1 MAVRFLFPVMLVLV
15 LVPVCASAAPDC
27 VVRLSFGNE
36 SAALSGTS
44 QAVLHE
50 LALNH
55 ARSKI
60 EVLGNADMVANDP
73 GNAALAQARAA
84 AVRAYLVAQGMAEK
98 QINLDRAS
106 DALLAE
112 VGITLLE
119 SRRLVLVR
127 IGDCGKASAPR
138 GAVVVVT
145 TTTTTTTTVIPAS
158 P

>member
-1 MAVRFLFPVMLVLV
+1 MLAL
-15 LVPVCASAAPDC
+15 LPSAAFAAPEC

-50 LALNH
+50 LAFNH
-55 ARSKI
+55 ARSRI

-73 GNAALAQARAA
+73 GNAGLALARAA

-98 QINLDRAS
+98 QITLDRAS

-112 VGITLLE
+112 VGIAPLE

-127 IGDCGKASAPR
+127 IGDCGATTRPR
-138 GAVVVVT
+138 RATVVTT
-145 TTTTTTTTVIPAS
+145 TTTTTTTTVIPGS
-158 P
+158 R

>member
-1 MAVRFLFPVMLVLV
+1 MAHRLFAMMLAL
-15 LVPVCASAAPDC
+15 LPTYALGAPDC

-50 LALNH
+50 LAFNH
-55 ARSKI
+55 ARSRI

-73 GNAALAQARAA
+73 GNAALALARAA

-98 QINLDRAS
+98 QITLDRAP

-112 VGITLLE
+112 VGIAPLE

-127 IGDCGKASAPR
+127 IGDCGATTRPR
-138 GAVVVVT
+138 RATVVTT
-145 TTTTTTTTVIPAS
+145 TTTTTTTTVIPGS
-158 P
+158 R

>member
-1 MAVRFLFPVMLVLV
+1 MAHRLFALVVALMPTLAV
-15 LVPVCASAAPDC
+15 AAPEC

-55 ARSKI
+55 ARARI
-60 EVLGNADMVANDP
+60 EVLGNADMVGNDA
-73 GNAALAQARAA
+73 GNVALARDRAA
-84 AVRAYLVAQGMAEK
+84 AVRAYLVAQGMAER
-98 QINLDRAS
+98 QITVDRAP

-112 VGITLLE
+112 VGIAPLE

-127 IGDCGKASAPR
+127 IGDCGATTRPR
-138 GAVVVVT
+138 RATVVTT
-145 TTTTTTTTVIPAS
+145 TTTTTTTTVIPGS
-158 P
+158 R